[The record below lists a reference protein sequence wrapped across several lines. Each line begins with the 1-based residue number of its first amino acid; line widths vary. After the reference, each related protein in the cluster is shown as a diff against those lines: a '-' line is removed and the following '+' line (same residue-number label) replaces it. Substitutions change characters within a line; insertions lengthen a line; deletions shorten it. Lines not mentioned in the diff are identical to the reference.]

1 MYTIL
6 SFSMLR
12 DRLTLTCYVVQIS
25 LEFDND
31 PPASVTQV
39 LRLLVWATTFQLV
52 YKEASVF
59 FDVTGE

>member
-39 LRLLVWATTFQLV
+39 LRLLV
-52 YKEASVF
+52 
-59 FDVTGE
+59 